1 MTSSLIVPA
10 GGCGDAPPVG
20 DSLKPGSPTWVR
32 TITASKVPAILG
44 MSRFQSQFS
53 LWHEMAGLV
62 EPAPVTEAK
71 QELFDYGHA
80 VEVAAAEYWRF
91 RNPGWRLSRSEVA
104 YTDPA
109 LPFPNQVTI
118 DRRAS
123 RGSSRRIVEMK
134 SARSLEDWG
143 DDGSGETPA
152 DYAAQVITQQHIS
165 GLTADADL
173 VLWPTYGHPRVYTIV
188 YDRAVAEHIVERCAA
203 WWESIKSGNPPELDD
218 SITTYETLRRLHPD
232 VDRGAEVEVDLA
244 DAIELLQSGHD
255 EKEVKKVARGAK
267 SRILAAAG
275 DAQYVTCRGVRVADR
290 RGNSAGTVSL
300 YPNTKVLDELKAMT
314 S

>member
-1 MTSSLIVPA
+1 MTSLDLPVGA
-10 GGCGDAPPVG
+10 CGDTAPTG
-20 DSLKPGSPTWVR
+20 DPLAPGSPAWVR

-62 EPAPVTEAK
+62 EPAPVSEQQ

-80 VEVAAAEYWRF
+80 VEVAAAEYWRY
-91 RNPGWRLSRSEVA
+91 RNPGWRLSRSEVS
-104 YTDPA
+104 YSDPS

-123 RGSSRRIVEMK
+123 RGRSRRIVEVK

-165 GLTADADL
+165 GITADADL
-173 VLWPTYGHPRVYTIV
+173 VLWPTYGRPRVYTIV
-188 YDRAVAEHIVERCAA
+188 YDREVAEQIIDRCTA
-203 WWESIKSGNPPELDD
+203 WWESIKAGTPPELDD
-218 SITTYETLRRLHPD
+218 TITTYETLRRLHPD
-232 VDRGAEVEVDLA
+232 VDRGAEVEVSVD
-244 DAIELLQSGHD
+244 DALELLQASRD
-255 EKEVKKVARGAK
+255 EKSVAKAARGAK

-275 DAQYVTCRGVRVADR
+275 SAQYVTCRGVRVADR
-290 RGNSAGTVSL
+290 RGNSAGSVSL
-300 YPNTKVLDELKAMT
+300 YPNTKVLDELKAMA